1 MKSQTSAISI
11 ARPLSLLP
19 FEEALQIT
27 PLLDDLQK
35 AAQATLVSELAQFPG
50 DISSAALQAVS
61 LQMTWGTHAAE
72 FTKETEALLRSG
84 KLTLTK
90 AKDGAKTFLTAR
102 NRSGFVEKA
111 RLAKGAGAAA
121 KLANVVAIAVN
132 VCHVVSG
139 IDTARKVERITKD
152 VQFLREAR
160 QVSQLSRLEAIYRH
174 AKELL
179 SGPVGE
185 YERHRLHEL
194 TMSLFE
200 LRAEWRRELV
210 LNLNNV
216 QNDEAGWWG
225 VTSRASRQRS
235 LDEEKRKIISR
246 GEIEI
251 HLMDFSIALQMALAF
266 AAGRHEAFLFVSMP
280 DELRDWERVGKLLHE
295 KAGYI
300 KDSSVKL
307 GVSAAPLLNHFDSIV
322 DRYREIPE
330 HIPSVPKAG
339 LKSTLARSK
348 ASSKR
353 KPVPSK
359 RPVPQKPSPAKK
371 KRQPRAKAMRIKKD

>member
-1 MKSQTSAISI
+1 MKSQASALSI
-11 ARPLSLLP
+11 KRPLALLP

-35 AAQATLVSELAQFPG
+35 AAQATLVSELAQFPR

-61 LQMTWGTHAAE
+61 LRMNWGTHAAE
-72 FTKETEALLRSG
+72 FTKETEALLRSS

-90 AKDGAKTFLTAR
+90 AKDGAKKFLSAR
-102 NRSGFVEKA
+102 NGRDFVENA
-111 RLAKGAGAAA
+111 TLAKGAGTAA

-139 IDTARKVERITKD
+139 IDTARKVERISKD

-160 QVSQLSRLEAIYRH
+160 RVTQLSRLEAIYRH

-185 YERHRLHEL
+185 YERHRLHDL

-200 LRAEWRRELV
+200 LRAEWRRELI
-210 LNLNNV
+210 LNLDNV
-216 QNDEAGWWG
+216 KNDEAGWFG
-225 VTSRASRQRS
+225 VTSRANRQRG
-235 LDEEKRKIISR
+235 LDEEKRKVISR

-251 HLMDFSIALQMALAF
+251 QLMDFSIVLQMALAF
-266 AAGRHEAFLFVSMP
+266 AAGKHEAFLFVSMP

-307 GVSAAPLLNHFDSIV
+307 GVSVAPLLNHFDSIV
-322 DRYREIPE
+322 HRYREIQE
-330 HIPSVPKAG
+330 HTPSVPELTTAPPPSKNKAI
-339 LKSTLARSK
+339 SK
-348 ASSKR
+348 KR
-353 KPVPSK
+353 GGHQKPVSA
-359 RPVPQKPSPAKK
+359 KPSPAKK
-371 KRQPRAKAMRIKKD
+371 KRQSVGRSKTPKKR

>member
-1 MKSQTSAISI
+1 MQSPASTLSI
-11 ARPLSLLP
+11 ARPLALLP

-35 AAQATLVSELAQFPG
+35 AAQSTLVSELAQFPG

-61 LQMTWGTHAAE
+61 LRMNWGTHAAE
-72 FTKETEALLRSG
+72 FTKETEALLCSS

-90 AKDGAKTFLTAR
+90 AKDGAKKFLSAKNGR
-102 NRSGFVEKA
+102 DFVENA
-111 RLAKGAGAAA
+111 TLAKGAGAAA

-139 IDTARKVERITKD
+139 IDTARKVERISKD

-160 QVSQLSRLEAIYRH
+160 RVTQLSRLEAIYRH

-185 YERHRLHEL
+185 YERHRLYDL

-200 LRAEWRRELV
+200 LRAEWRRELI
-210 LNLNNV
+210 LNLDNV
-216 QNDEAGWWG
+216 KNDEAGWFG
-225 VTSRASRQRS
+225 LTSRASRQRG
-235 LDEEKRKIISR
+235 LDEEKRKVISR

-251 HLMDFSIALQMALAF
+251 QLMDFSIILQMALAF
-266 AAGRHEAFLFVSMP
+266 AAGKHEAFLFVSMP

-300 KDSSVKL
+300 KNSSVKL
-307 GVSAAPLLNHFDSIV
+307 GVSVAPLLNHFDSIV
-322 DRYREIPE
+322 HRYQEIQAHNSSGPE
-330 HIPSVPKAG
+330 VNSIPLPAKTKA
-339 LKSTLARSK
+339 LT
-348 ASSKR
+348 KR
-353 KPVPSK
+353 KAARNKGAAPV
-359 RPVPQKPSPAKK
+359 KPSRVEK
-371 KRQPRAKAMRIKKD
+371 KRQSEGKPKRPKTK